1 MDARRPLLV
10 VVTGPT
16 GAGKSALALEL
27 AGLLEDR
34 APVEIISADSAQVYR
49 GMDIGTAKPSSE
61 IRARVRHHLI
71 DIRNPIESYSA
82 GDFVRDAREAIL
94 TIHARGRIP
103 LLVGGTM
110 LYLRALHDGLA
121 ELPTASASVRQAI
134 DAQAA
139 SQGWPALHAELAR
152 VDPKAAAHIA
162 RSDAQRIQR
171 ALEVYR
177 LTGVPITAWQRRTHG
192 AIEEFRWLRFALVPE
207 SRIELQR
214 TLAARF
220 EQMLQAGLLQEVR
233 HLQAQ
238 WDLTERH
245 PSMRAVGYRQ
255 LCRFLR
261 AECSLEEA
269 TQQAVRA
276 TAQLAKRQLT
286 WLRREEHMMKVTANA
301 AGQAASIAQAILS
314 QALAHDRPG
323 AQ

>member
-1 MDARRPLLV
+1 VDARQPLLV

-27 AGLLEDR
+27 ASLLEDR
-34 APVEIISADSAQVYR
+34 APVEIISVDSAQVYR
-49 GMDIGTAKPSSE
+49 GMDIGTAKPSSQTRE
-61 IRARVRHHLI
+61 RVRHHLI

-82 GDFVRDAREAIL
+82 GDFVRDARAAIL
-94 TIHARGRIP
+94 AIQARGRIP

-121 ELPTASASVRQAI
+121 PLPAASESIRQAI

-152 VDPKAAAHIA
+152 VDPNAAGYIA
-162 RSDAQRIQR
+162 RRDAQRIQR

-177 LTGVPITAWQRRTHG
+177 LTGMPITVWQRRTHA
-192 AIEEFRWLRFALVPE
+192 AIDEFCWLRFALIPE
-207 SRIELQR
+207 SRVELQR
-214 TLAARF
+214 ILAARF
-220 EQMLQAGLLQEVR
+220 EEMLRAGLLEEVR
-233 HLQAQ
+233 DLQGQ

-255 LCRFLR
+255 LARFVR
-261 AECSLEEA
+261 GECSLEEA
-269 TQQAVRA
+269 TQQAIRA
-276 TAQLAKRQLT
+276 TVQLAKRQLT
-286 WLRREEHMMKVTANA
+286 WLRREEHIMRLTASA
-301 AGQAASIAQAILS
+301 TGQAASIAQAILCQVS
-314 QALAHDRPG
+314 AHDRPS

>member
-1 MDARRPLLV
+1 VGVREPLLV

-27 AGLLEDR
+27 ASLLEDR
-34 APVEIISADSAQVYR
+34 APIEIISVDSAQVYR
-49 GMDIGTAKPSSE
+49 GMDIGTAKPSSQ

-82 GDFVRDAREAIL
+82 GDFVRDARAAIL
-94 TIHARGRIP
+94 SIQARGRIP

-121 ELPTASASVRQAI
+121 QLPAASASIRLAI

-139 SQGWPALHAELAR
+139 SEGWPALHAELAR
-152 VDPKAAAHIA
+152 VDPQAAAHIA

-177 LTGVPITAWQRRTHG
+177 LTGVPITVWQRRTHG
-192 AIEEFRWLRFALVPE
+192 AMEEFRWMRFALIPE
-207 SRIELQR
+207 SRVELQR
-214 TLAARF
+214 ILAGRF
-220 EQMLQAGLLQEVR
+220 EEMLRAGLLEEVR
-233 HLQAQ
+233 NLQAQ
-238 WDLTERH
+238 WDLTPRH

-255 LCRFLR
+255 LSGFLR
-261 AECSLEEA
+261 GECSLEEA
-269 TQQAVRA
+269 TQQAIRA

-286 WLRREEHMMKVTANA
+286 WLRREEHISKLTANA
-301 AGQAASIAQAILS
+301 AGQAASIAQAIFA
-314 QALAHDRPG
+314 QGRTHDRPS
-323 AQ
+323 AR